1 MLVAA
6 LGVHLVLS
14 IAFGLVL
21 GAIIAP
27 FQLDSSIGMA
37 TLAGLVF
44 GLALYAFDFHVM
56 TLAFPWFSEGR
67 GQGSLAMHLVFGL
80 VAADSYRAFARHD
93 KAGGRTPAQPS

>member
-1 MLVAA
+1 VLVAA